1 MKENNV
7 NWIYFVQENI
17 WSNGDG
23 GRGRGVDKQSY
34 ITRNFLTH
42 FPRGVIRIF
51 KL

>member
-7 NWIYFVQENI
+7 NCIYFVQENI

-23 GRGRGVDKQSY
+23 GGGGMDKQSY
-34 ITRNFLTH
+34 ITRNFVTH
-42 FPRGVIRIF
+42 FPRGVIRIL